1 MMSNEPMP
9 LKNLLLWLLF
19 CCCSIVVAYIFF
31 VAFIS
36 IWIGFNHF
44 EKDGFWVPVVAG
56 IFSIVL
62 VLLGFLRLSKS
73 IHYQMKEKEILNY

>member
-1 MMSNEPMP
+1 MSNEPLP
-9 LKNLLLWLLF
+9 WKNFFLWLLF

-36 IWIGFNHF
+36 IWIGFNHSD
-44 EKDGFWVPVVAG
+44 KDGFWVPVVAG
-56 IFSIVL
+56 IFSVVL

-73 IHYQMKEKEILNY
+73 MHHHMKEKETLSY

>member
-1 MMSNEPMP
+1 MSNEPMP
-9 LKNLLLWLLF
+9 GKNLFLWLLF
-19 CCCSIVVAYIFF
+19 FCCSIIVAYIFF

-44 EKDGFWVPVVAG
+44 EKDGFWMPVMTG
-56 IFSIVL
+56 ILSIVL

-73 IHYQMKEKEILNY
+73 IHYQMKEKETLY